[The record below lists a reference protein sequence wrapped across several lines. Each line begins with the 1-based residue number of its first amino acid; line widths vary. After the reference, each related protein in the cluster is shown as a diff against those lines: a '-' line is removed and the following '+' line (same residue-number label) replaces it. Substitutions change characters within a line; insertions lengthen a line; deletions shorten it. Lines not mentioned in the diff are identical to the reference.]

1 MAIVPESGKIVWE
14 FLMGPQVVNPIIDD
28 IDGDGLKEIVLGSYA
43 PRNFAEYNGTQDDSC
58 YVFMLDCD
66 GKLQWRKTMGPKWT
80 GVWPIIVDID
90 RDGIKDLIVYLFG
103 TNKKINGQDEI
114 IRLNVNNGDVFE
126 PTKNAPA

>member
-58 YVFMLDCD
+58 YGAVFFNTDTHLVSPNMCIFYNRSNSHANGLSPTLRPKIT
-66 GKLQWRKTMGPKWT
+66 GQGQWSQAFC
-80 GVWPIIVDID
+80 I
-90 RDGIKDLIVYLFG
+90 L
-103 TNKKINGQDEI
+103 
-114 IRLNVNNGDVFE
+114 
-126 PTKNAPA
+126 